1 MSQSLHNQKMD
12 RGCRFL
18 EGESVQQLILDLQ
31 HRNKELEKK
40 VEELTLVV
48 ANRANRDRTFVNKKR
63 QTIHFE
69 RMKELEAEN
78 NGLKKQI

>member
-1 MSQSLHNQKMD
+1 M
-12 RGCRFL
+12 
-18 EGESVQQLILDLQ
+18 
-31 HRNKELEKK
+31 
-40 VEELTLVV
+40 EELTLVV